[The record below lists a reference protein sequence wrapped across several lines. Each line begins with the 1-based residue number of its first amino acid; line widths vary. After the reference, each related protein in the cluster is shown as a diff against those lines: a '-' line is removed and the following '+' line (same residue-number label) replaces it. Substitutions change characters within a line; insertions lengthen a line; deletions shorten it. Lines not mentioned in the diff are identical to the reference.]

1 MLDFKLNRLY
11 NDCIFTIRGK
21 RMDSESIKNEPDNL
35 EKILSLALDIGKSMI
50 KCGAEINRVEETII
64 RICYAYSIKQTE
76 VFSIISMITA
86 TVIDENGKTNTQSR
100 RMFSY
105 STNLGKLEKLNA
117 LSREICRTKCS
128 IETARKKLD
137 EINNDKKKFHV
148 TALIGHVIC
157 AGAFA
162 VFFGGTMLDALAAMP
177 IAVIIYFMNNLI
189 KARGMN
195 KLFYTALCSAISG
208 ALAFI
213 FVKLGFGNDPNM
225 IMIGDIMLIIPG
237 LMLINSVREMLCGDV
252 MSGLL
257 RMLESIII
265 SASIACGFAV
275 PILIFERIW

>member
-1 MLDFKLNRLY
+1 M
-11 NDCIFTIRGK
+11 DC
-21 RMDSESIKNEPDNL
+21 
-35 EKILSLALDIGKSMI
+35 EKITGEEIQVDPEKLLSLALDIGKSMI
-50 KCGAEINRVEETII
+50 KCGAEINRIEETVV
-64 RICYAYSIKQTE
+64 RICYAYGMKQTE

-86 TVIDENGKTNTQSR
+86 TTIDKNEKSYTQSR
-100 RMFSY
+100 RLYAY
-105 STNLGKLEKLNA
+105 SNNLGKLEQLNA

-128 IETARKKLD
+128 VEEGRKKLD
-137 EINNDKKKFHV
+137 KINSETSVFHP
-148 TALIGHVIC
+148 TALIGHIIA

-162 VFFGGTMLDALAAMP
+162 FFFGGTYLDALAAMP
-177 IAVIIYFMNNLI
+177 IAVLIYFMNTFI

-195 KLFYTALCSAISG
+195 KLFYTALCSALSG
-208 ALAFI
+208 TLAFI
-213 FVKLGFGNDPNM
+213 FVKIGFGTNPDI

-275 PILIFERIW
+275 PILLFGRIW